1 MKPADYC
8 QFEHFLHHSRVGGC
22 DKCRTRLAFSS
33 HLLLCIGVALL
44 PNVTNISKY
53 WTQPTQ
59 SQESV
64 PSDQGVLSDLSVYFL
79 QTCLLILNSNPTL
92 PPPQKKTIYIRN
104 QARFYRI
111 DIPTRRHKPYDPSFI
126 SESPKVFPLSMQN
139 IKRFAMQCRD
149 WVLLSSPVGFC
160 PHGLSH
166 NILVYNLC
174 LYPRSR
180 GNHSSDLMSHTSWW
194 RYTLRPRQGHTKK
207 NRQGLQAD
215 QRFSSKPTDHPSL
228 IESRP
233 KNLAQTQTIRL
244 PFVCVCG
251 AGIRGKRF
259 PQKGCKEDC
268 LLQTESIHL

>member
-1 MKPADYC
+1 MSQTYRNIGLSLPSPKN
-8 QFEHFLHHSRVGGC
+8 QFLRIRVYLVMLVYTFC
-22 DKCRTRLAFSS
+22 KRACWYSILT
-33 HLLLCIGVALL
+33 
-44 PNVTNISKY
+44 P
-53 WTQPTQ
+53 
-59 SQESV
+59 
-64 PSDQGVLSDLSVYFL
+64 PS
-79 QTCLLILNSNPTL
+79 PH
-92 PPPQKKTIYIRN
+92 PKKKLYIYIYIRN

-180 GNHSSDLMSHTSWW
+180 GNHSSNL
-194 RYTLRPRQGHTKK
+194 

-233 KNLAQTQTIRL
+233 KNLAKTQTIRL

-268 LLQTESIHL
+268 LLQTESIYL